1 MRRHDHTRRTRQRAR
16 AIDVLFEADQRG
28 MYSPGKLTELC
39 ERRVREHA
47 TQAPLPD
54 FSQELVMHVAE
65 HMAHV
70 DYAIA
75 SYLDGWSLERLPAVD
90 RAVLR
95 AAVGEILYS
104 PDVDAPIV
112 IDEAV
117 KLVKFLSTPRS
128 PGFVNGILD
137 TIASV
142 APGLRAQEA
151 NFDDVARQAAADA
164 PADDALDDAQR
175 VALEAALADSESDG
189 EYLAAYA
196 DYDDFSVEAVP
207 AAEADAPSAN
217 EGPQAEED
225 SPASTHE
232 RTITTEPSA
241 EQGCEFAEMEEPSAA
256 EGDSSGKQKNRPAAD
271 DDTPPGQM
279 ALF

>member
-28 MYSPGKLTELC
+28 MYSPAKLTELC
-39 ERRVREHA
+39 ERRVSEHA
-47 TQAPLPD
+47 TQAPLPE
-54 FSQELVMHVAE
+54 FSQELVRDVAE
-65 HMAHV
+65 HMAHI
-70 DYAIA
+70 DYAIS
-75 SYLDGWSLERLPAVD
+75 SYLDGWNLERLPAVD

-104 PDVDAPIV
+104 PDVDAPVV

-175 VALEAALADSESDG
+175 VALEAALASSAEEED
-189 EYLAAYA
+189 YVAAYA
-196 DYDDFSVEAVP
+196 DYGEFAVAESQGSGAVAEEAEEN
-207 AAEADAPSAN
+207 AAEAVEPSTMRV
-217 EGPQAEED
+217 D
-225 SPASTHE
+225 SP
-232 RTITTEPSA
+232 
-241 EQGCEFAEMEEPSAA
+241 
-256 EGDSSGKQKNRPAAD
+256 SSD